1 MTEHGTRRP
10 GGSDTSGILPVL
22 PRLPASFLV
31 NMKDPALPSTRRREA
46 LGRVYD
52 HAYRVVAVVLGRSA
66 ADVDDAAQ
74 DAFMSILKA
83 SGEVVARV
91 GPDADM
97 TSWVNTIAARK
108 AIDYRRRSK
117 VRTHSSIDDVPTP
130 PLDAPWP
137 DEIVALTHL
146 AGRVLTL
153 LDESE
158 RAVIVLRYWGG
169 QTDGEIARSL
179 GLPLGT
185 VKTQL
190 RRAIDMLADNFG
202 GIDAMQSYD
211 MTLPPA
217 RDGAGRGG

>member
-1 MTEHGTRRP
+1 
-10 GGSDTSGILPVL
+10 
-22 PRLPASFLV
+22 
-31 NMKDPALPSTRRREA
+31 
-46 LGRVYD
+46 
-52 HAYRVVAVVLGRSA
+52 
-66 ADVDDAAQ
+66 
-74 DAFMSILKA
+74 MSILKA

-117 VRTHSSIDDVPTP
+117 VRNHFSIDDVPTP
-130 PLDAPWP
+130 PLDAPGV
-137 DEIVALTHL
+137 DEVIARAHL
-146 AGRVLTL
+146 ACRVLAL
-153 LDESE
+153 LDESG

-190 RRAIDMLADNFG
+190 RKALQTFSDHVGAIDPME
-202 GIDAMQSYD
+202 SYD
-211 MTLPPA
+211 MTLPPV